1 MSKNLFFGLL
11 NLAMWA
17 FISSV
22 FIFHGAIEVGVFTAI
37 FGVVDAVIV
46 MCGDMDFSFPTI
58 IVFVA
63 VIIGLV
69 VVNKGEENY
78 NHAVELYEN
87 GQYEEA
93 MDEFIRIN
101 DDEYIEKYTVYKL
114 KGTDLVR
121 EAK

>member
-11 NLAMWA
+11 NLVMWVVT
-17 FISSV
+17 SSV
-22 FIFHGAIEVGVFTAI
+22 FIFHGSIGVAIFTAI
-37 FGVVDAVIV
+37 FGVIDSMIV
-46 MCGDMDFSFPTI
+46 MCGDMDFSFITI

-63 VIIGLV
+63 VITGLV
-69 VVNKGEENY
+69 AGNKWEENH

-121 EAK
+121 EAE

>member
-1 MSKNLFFGLL
+1 
-11 NLAMWA
+11 MWA

-22 FIFHGAIEVGVFTAI
+22 FIFHGAIGVAIFTAI
-37 FGVVDAVIV
+37 FGVIDSVIV
-46 MCGDMDFSFPTI
+46 MCGDIDFMFVTI

-63 VIIGLV
+63 IIIGLV
-69 VVNKGEENY
+69 VVNKWEENH

-101 DDEYIEKYTVYKL
+101 DDEYIKKYTVYKL

-121 EAK
+121 EAE